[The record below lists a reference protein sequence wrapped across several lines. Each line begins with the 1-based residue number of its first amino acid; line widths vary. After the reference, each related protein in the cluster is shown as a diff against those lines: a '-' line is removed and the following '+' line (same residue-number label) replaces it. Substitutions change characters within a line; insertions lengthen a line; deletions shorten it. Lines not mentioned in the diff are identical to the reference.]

1 MPKWLSR
8 RPQPPEKP
16 VPAVPPPTAKTPPV
30 KTPVSAEPSTS
41 ALPLEEAIAVQAR
54 LRQDLNELLKAHR
67 QQGRVL
73 ERNQKLLEQTE
84 QELSRQ
90 RGRASALESD
100 VAEQRNVSGQHLE
113 RIRELEQIVDKHAT
127 LETAYEA
134 LDRERQ
140 DLSARVADLSR
151 SRTNATAERDRLAAQ
166 LATAHATIA
175 ARDAEV
181 AARKVEQEGV
191 EARFGG
197 LQSEIE
203 ALKRANGKLQADLDR
218 ALEAQAA
225 HHHLQLEF
233 EALSARWDV
242 ARAQLAEAESAL
254 KSSQATI
261 KAAQRLSSSV
271 EWRLALDGVLDA
283 ASELVRFERGTLALV
298 DELQEELKVEAA
310 RNSPIAV
317 SEMSRFKVGE
327 GIAGW
332 ALSHREPVLVRDTR
346 SDPRFKASD
355 PKHQPRSFIAVPLLA
370 DKEGL
375 GVLTVARPASDPFT
389 EHDLRNLARVAT
401 DAANALIN
409 ARLVDLLKHRE
420 DRLTTLVRKAR
431 ELSTARDGKQVIEFV
446 LSSAQE
452 LVGGKAALL
461 ALRNHKT
468 LELEVT
474 GSLGVSQAVIEQ
486 RIAWGAP
493 AAGDVMRTGK
503 PWVSPIRE
511 MLPPALVETVEKAGL
526 KTIASVLCGSLAN
539 QEMSEDGALLSRSEL
554 EVSDQVSGVLNV
566 YRDTLDPIPSADLE
580 QLKAFAEQ
588 AAVAIQNVRR
598 WDRVKEQLQATSS
611 MNTRLMGRERYINQL
626 LFRIQQLEQELGRYK
641 AA

>member
-1 MPKWLSR
+1 M
-8 RPQPPEKP
+8 
-16 VPAVPPPTAKTPPV
+16 
-30 KTPVSAEPSTS
+30 
-41 ALPLEEAIAVQAR
+41 
-54 LRQDLNELLKAHR
+54 
-67 QQGRVL
+67 
-73 ERNQKLLEQTE
+73 
-84 QELSRQ
+84 
-90 RGRASALESD
+90 
-100 VAEQRNVSGQHLE
+100 
-113 RIRELEQIVDKHAT
+113 
-127 LETAYEA
+127 
-134 LDRERQ
+134 
-140 DLSARVADLSR
+140 
-151 SRTNATAERDRLAAQ
+151 
-166 LATAHATIA
+166 
-175 ARDAEV
+175 
-181 AARKVEQEGV
+181 
-191 EARFGG
+191 
-197 LQSEIE
+197 
-203 ALKRANGKLQADLDR
+203 
-218 ALEAQAA
+218 
-225 HHHLQLEF
+225 
-233 EALSARWDV
+233 

-431 ELSTARDGKQVIEFV
+431 ELSTAKDGKQVIEFV